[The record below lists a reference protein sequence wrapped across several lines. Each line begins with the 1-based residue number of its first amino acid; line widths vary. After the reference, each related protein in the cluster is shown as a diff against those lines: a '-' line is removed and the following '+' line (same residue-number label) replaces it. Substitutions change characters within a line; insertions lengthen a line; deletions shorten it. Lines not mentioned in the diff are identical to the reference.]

1 MGRAKTLKP
10 AIQDRPATF
19 SSIVSKGSL
28 TVGGTVTI
36 SGSLTLS
43 GSEDLVVNTIT
54 ASGNISSSG
63 TTHTKFIR
71 LPGVGDSSAAQGSIY
86 FGLGPDETNG
96 FIYGQ
101 SSSNLTLG
109 FDTVNTVRI
118 NDRGIDVDGNI
129 TASNQGNISASG
141 DIFANTGS
149 LRHITNIDE
158 IRKDADTFIKF
169 EDSKLTLNSFGTT
182 ANSILEIGSL
192 AGDEAFVVKADNV
205 RFNSYGNNP
214 FIHCLHSINST
225 KFFQNITSSGIFSS
239 SNEIIGNALTISSN
253 EINFTNLP
261 TSDPGV
267 VGRLYRDGATVKI
280 SI

>member
-1 MGRAKTLKP
+1 MSGIYYRTFFSMGRINVIKP
-10 AIQDRPATF
+10 AIQDKPATF

-28 TVGGTVTI
+28 TVDGTVTI

-54 ASGNISSSG
+54 ASG
-63 TTHTKFIR
+63 
-71 LPGVGDSSAAQGSIY
+71 D
-86 FGLGPDETNG
+86 
-96 FIYGQ
+96 
-101 SSSNLTLG
+101 
-109 FDTVNTVRI
+109 
-118 NDRGIDVDGNI
+118 
-129 TASNQGNISASG
+129 ISASG
-141 DIFANTGS
+141 DIFTNTGS
-149 LRHITNIDE
+149 IRHITNIDE

-225 KFFQNITSSGIFSS
+225 KFFQNITSSGVFSS